1 MPARY
6 PDKPM
11 KLYLAQ
17 HGEAE
22 TSAVDPERPLSKQG
36 REDVQTLAALLAA
49 SGVRVER
56 VWHSGK
62 LRAQQTALILAG
74 ELLTAGKAEPID
86 GIRPND
92 PVEAFV
98 ADADV
103 WEQDTLIVGHLPFM
117 SRLVSLLVRGDE
129 QREIVDYRPG
139 SVACLERRDAE
150 RWVLAW
156 MVRPDL
162 LARGA
167 EDL

>member
-1 MPARY
+1 
-6 PDKPM
+6 M

-17 HGEAE
+17 HGEALPSE
-22 TSAVDPERPLSKQG
+22 DDPERPLSPQG
-36 REDVQTLAALLAA
+36 RRDVQALADLLAS

-62 LRAQQTALILAG
+62 RRARQSAQLLAG
-74 ELLTAGKAEPID
+74 KLLISGKAEPID

-103 WEQDTLIVGHLPFM
+103 WEQDTLVVGHLPFM
-117 SRLVSLLVRGDE
+117 SRLVSRLTLGEAQPD
-129 QREIVDYRPG
+129 IVDYRPG
-139 SVACLERRDAE
+139 SVVCLERRDAE

-156 MVRPDL
+156 MVRPEL
-162 LARGA
+162 LDNGGA
-167 EDL
+167 DT